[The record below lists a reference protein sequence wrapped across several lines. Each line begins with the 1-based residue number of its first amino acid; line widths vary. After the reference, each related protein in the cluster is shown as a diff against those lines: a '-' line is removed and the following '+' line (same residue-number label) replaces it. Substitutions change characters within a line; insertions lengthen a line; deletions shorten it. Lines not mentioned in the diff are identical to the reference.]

1 MANFCIKCGNKIG
14 KDDNF
19 CTNCG
24 TKIDKSDIK
33 SGNELLQTLYKIKE
47 LQKTNKQV
55 KVQTTKDN
63 EKNPGN
69 YCNLN
74 CIHCREEF
82 LDSAGEIVGDFT
94 SEGIVEYYCTLGHS
108 ISYGSFC
115 KDYE

>member
-33 SGNELLQTLYKIKE
+33 SADELLKTLYEIKE

-63 EKNPGN
+63 EINPGN

-82 LDSAGEIVGDFT
+82 LDSGGEIVGDFT
-94 SEGIVEYYCTLGHS
+94 SDGIVEYYCNLGHS